1 MATTTLT
8 SLAMLKVH
16 IDQGQ
21 DYLDYLRPFILQV
34 LIDYKPEPVT
44 DIIIRDHIRHD
55 FGLEIPDRAIQIV
68 LKRLSRRYPLK
79 KENYIYRIIGLLPD
93 PHIRALKADADRHIK
108 SVVAGL
114 IEFSK
119 NTAMSISSES
129 EAVNVICAFLSKFN
143 IQCLRAYLRGTTI
156 PDIED
161 QHNAQIVLVSKYV
174 LILQNSDPERFESFL
189 VVVRGHMLA
198 NALLCPD
205 LQSAPKTY
213 KRVTFFLDT
222 PLLIRRLDLEGNQKK
237 AAVENLIEL
246 LHNLGATVAIFSH
259 SRNELERVING
270 AATHLGDPNSRSNI
284 VMEAR
289 RRGTSKSDLLLIVGQ
304 LDDFLKKARIDVIKT
319 PGYIDKYQI
328 AEDIFEK
335 VLDDEVSYFNSRARE
350 YDINS
355 VRSIYVLRAGT
366 SPMRLEKSKAV
377 LVTSNVAFS
386 KAAFQFGQKYEES
399 SEVSSVITDFSLAN
413 MAWLKAPLGA
423 PSLPSIEVLAFSYA
437 ALQPSRELLDKY
449 LNEIEKLEKKG
460 KITARDHQLLRSS
473 QFAQDELI
481 NLTLGE
487 EDALTEQTVTET
499 LKRVTED
506 IKKEESDKLKSEEN
520 SHKETREKL
529 EKEKA
534 ERKRLHERL
543 FWRLKRRAKIYAYFV
558 SIIIIILLIIGLFVG
573 FGLKSKNQICG
584 WIFIVASAALGL
596 WTIGNLIFGIT
607 VKQLHSW
614 VQDRFLTLMIKRESA
629 AIRLDLFNNQ

>member
-1 MATTTLT
+1 M
-8 SLAMLKVH
+8 
-16 IDQGQ
+16 
-21 DYLDYLRPFILQV
+21 
-34 LIDYKPEPVT
+34 
-44 DIIIRDHIRHD
+44 
-55 FGLEIPDRAIQIV
+55 
-68 LKRLSRRYPLK
+68 
-79 KENYIYRIIGLLPD
+79 N
-93 PHIRALKADADRHIK
+93 
-108 SVVAGL
+108 
-114 IEFSK
+114 
-119 NTAMSISSES
+119 
-129 EAVNVICAFLSKFN
+129 
-143 IQCLRAYLRGTTI
+143 
-156 PDIED
+156 
-161 QHNAQIVLVSKYV
+161 
-174 LILQNSDPERFESFL
+174 
-189 VVVRGHMLA
+189 
-198 NALLCPD
+198 
-205 LQSAPKTY
+205 
-213 KRVTFFLDT
+213 
-222 PLLIRRLDLEGNQKK
+222 
-237 AAVENLIEL
+237 
-246 LHNLGATVAIFSH
+246 
-259 SRNELERVING
+259 
-270 AATHLGDPNSRSNI
+270 
-284 VMEAR
+284 
-289 RRGTSKSDLLLIVGQ
+289 
-304 LDDFLKKARIDVIKT
+304 
-319 PGYIDKYQI
+319 KYQI

-335 VLDDEVSYFNSRARE
+335 VLDDEVSYFNPRARE

-366 SPMRLEKSKAV
+366 SPTSLEKSKAV

-423 PSLPSIEVLAFSYA
+423 PSLPSTEVIAFSYA

-449 LNEIEKLEKKG
+449 LNEIEKLERKG

-499 LKRVTED
+499 LKRVTEE

-558 SIIIIILLIIGLFVG
+558 SVIIIILLIVGLFVG
-573 FGLKSKNQICG
+573 FGLKSKNPICG
-584 WIFIVASAALGL
+584 WIFILASGALGL
-596 WTIGNLIFGIT
+596 WTFGNLIFGIT

-629 AIRLDLFNNQ
+629 ATRLDLFNNQ